1 MDDARAGMSTVVR
14 SLLYLA
20 LACRLAAQAGSIPDA
35 ETVSVPTPARLAS
48 VVAAAQRDGWLPQRA
63 ALHAAAFRAYERGQP
78 AAAEAW
84 LNVYRWSALLGESET
99 EFVPRWI
106 KAVQSARVA
115 HANMPARYEPRAR
128 PLAALV
134 SRELQAWLVGNAK
147 FSAEFFS
154 VLDPVDYLPGTLE
167 ILADLHQ
174 REPVRFKTHASL
186 ALALAVV
193 CDVPPPPGWPH
204 AQVTAEALPRAWPS
218 PVAAFAWW
226 VRQGEQGRTHHR
238 LTRLGADELKFV
250 VDAAAPFSELEW
262 AQGAANLPLGQLGRV
277 YDMIRYRRDRLTSD
291 RPVWP
296 GNSYRLA
303 EILAT
308 GGICADQA
316 YFATQVGK
324 ARGVPT
330 LLIVGAGN
338 DGRHAWFGYL
348 DGNQAWQLDAGR
360 YAEQRFVTGT
370 ALDPQTWREFS
381 DHDLKYLTD
390 PFRTLPAFKQS
401 HLHQSFA
408 AEYLTAGQ
416 APAAGVAARKA
427 VNHER
432 RNEAGWE
439 TLLAAAR
446 AEGRDAKTQEGLL
459 REAALAF
466 QRYPDIEARYV
477 QRVADSL
484 RARGETSAA
493 EAEVRRIAIKNKE
506 QRGDLSVQQARDSV
520 RRAIATEPMGGQIRA
535 YNAAVDLQ
543 GRGAGAGF
551 FDEVVTGFVE
561 HLVGLGQKAEA
572 LKAVERARRTL
583 KVEPN
588 TQLAADF
595 ERLTKKVKDAP

>member
-1 MDDARAGMSTVVR
+1 MTTVVR
-14 SLLYLA
+14 SLVYLA

-35 ETVSVPTPARLAS
+35 ETVSVPTPARLAT
-48 VVAAAQRDGWLPQRA
+48 VQAAALRDGWSPQSA
-63 ALHAAAFRAYERGQP
+63 ALRAAAFRAYERGQL
-78 AAAEAW
+78 AAGAAW
-84 LNVYRWSALLGESET
+84 LNVYRWSALFGEAET

-106 KAVQSARVA
+106 AAVQSARVA

-128 PLAALV
+128 PLAAIV
-134 SRELQAWLVGNAK
+134 SRDLQAWLVGDAK

-154 VLDPVDYLPGTLE
+154 ILTPVDYLPKTLE
-167 ILADLHQ
+167 ILNDLHQ
-174 REPVRFKTHASL
+174 RDPARFKNYASL

-193 CDVPPPPGWPH
+193 YDVPPPPGWPH
-204 AQVTAEALPRAWPS
+204 GQVTAEALPRIWPS
-218 PVAAFAWW
+218 PAAAFAWW
-226 VRQGEQGRTHHR
+226 VRQGEQGRTYHR

-250 VDAAAPFSELEW
+250 VDAAAPFPELEW
-262 AQGAANLPLGQLGRV
+262 AQGAANVPLNQLARA

-291 RPVWP
+291 RPIWP
-296 GNSYRLA
+296 GDTYRLA
-303 EILAT
+303 EILTA

-330 LLIVGAGN
+330 LLICGAGN
-338 DGRHAWFGYL
+338 DGRHAWFGFL

-360 YAEQRFVTGT
+360 YAEQRFVTGY
-370 ALDPQTWREFS
+370 AFDPQTWSEVS
-381 DHDLKYLTD
+381 DHDLKFLAERFRALP
-390 PFRTLPAFKQS
+390 PFKESRV
-401 HLHQSFA
+401 HQIFA
-408 AEYLTAGQ
+408 AEYLAAGQ
-416 APAAGVAARKA
+416 APAAGAAARKA
-427 VNHER
+427 VNYER

-439 TLLAAAR
+439 TLIAAAR
-446 AEGRDAKTQEGLL
+446 KEGRDAKTVEGLL

-477 QRVADSL
+477 NRVADSL

-493 EAEVRRIAIKNKE
+493 EAEVRRISVKNKD

-520 RRAIATEPMGGQIRA
+520 RRVIATEPLAGQIRA

-561 HLVGLGQKAEA
+561 HLVNLGRKPEA
-572 LKAVERARRTL
+572 LQAIERAQRTL

-595 ERLTKKVKDAP
+595 DRLTRRVKETP

>member
-1 MDDARAGMSTVVR
+1 MTLVAR
-14 SLLYLA
+14 SLAFLVLA
-20 LACRLAAQAGSIPDA
+20 SRLAAQAGSIPDA
-35 ETVSVPTPARLAS
+35 ETAAMPTPSRLAAVLS
-48 VVAAAQRDGWLPQRA
+48 AAQRDGWPPQSA
-63 ALHAAAFRAYERGQP
+63 ALRAAAFRAYERGQP

-84 LNVYRWSALLGESET
+84 LNVYRWSALLGEPET
-99 EFVPRWI
+99 EFVPRWMA
-106 KAVQSARVA
+106 AVQAARVA
-115 HANMPARYEPRAR
+115 HANMPARYEPRPR

-134 SRELQAWLVGNAK
+134 SRELQAWLVGNPRL
-147 FSAEFFS
+147 STEFFT
-154 VLDPVDYLPGTLE
+154 LLAPVDYLPRTLE
-167 ILADLHQ
+167 ILNDLHQ
-174 REPVRFKTHASL
+174 RDPVRFKTYASL

-193 CDVPPPPGWPH
+193 YDVPPPPGWPH
-204 AQVTAEALPRAWPS
+204 AQVTAEALPRAWPA
-218 PVAAFAWW
+218 PAAAFAWW
-226 VRQGEQGRTHHR
+226 VRQGEQGRTYHR

-250 VDAAAPFSELEW
+250 VDAAAPLTELEW
-262 AQGAANLPLGQLGRV
+262 AQGAASIPLNQLARA
-277 YDMIRYRRDRLTSD
+277 YDMIRYRRDRLTGD

-296 GNSYRLA
+296 GGTYQLA
-303 EILAT
+303 EILAA

-316 YFATQVGK
+316 YFAAQVGK

-330 LLIVGAGN
+330 LLICGAGN
-338 DGRHAWFGYL
+338 DGRHAWFGFL
-348 DGNQAWQLDAGR
+348 DGNQTWQLDAGR
-360 YAEQRFVTGT
+360 YAEQRFVTGY

-381 DHDLKYLTD
+381 DHDLRFLTD
-390 PFRTLPAFKQS
+390 RFRALPAFKES
-401 HLHQSFA
+401 RLHQTFA
-408 AEYLTAGQ
+408 AEYLLAGQ

-439 TLLAAAR
+439 TLVAAAR
-446 AEGRDAKTQEGLL
+446 AEGRDAKTLENLL

-466 QRYPDIEARYV
+466 QRYPDLEARYV
-477 QRVADSL
+477 NRVADSL

-493 EAEVRRIAIKNKE
+493 EAEVRRIAVKNKD

-520 RRAIATEPMGGQIRA
+520 HRAIATEPLAGQIRA

-561 HLVGLGQKAEA
+561 HLVNLGQKAEA
-572 LKAVERARRTL
+572 LKAIERARRTL

-595 ERLTKKVKDAP
+595 ERLTSRVKQAP